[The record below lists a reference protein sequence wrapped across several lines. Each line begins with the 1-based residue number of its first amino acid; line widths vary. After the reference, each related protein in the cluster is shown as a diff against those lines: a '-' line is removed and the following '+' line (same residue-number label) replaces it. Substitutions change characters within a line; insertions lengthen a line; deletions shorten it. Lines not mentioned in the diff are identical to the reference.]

1 MITSHVQKQM
11 LEVYRL
17 ICGKEYDFKKPME
30 RNSEPHRRMQASCCL
45 ASLLFL
51 FPDFGFSLEECG
63 PYSAGVEL
71 ALRLMERS
79 GNVLKSDDSNR
90 SIPPLTIVDIHERIL
105 NPLYKSMNVDEEH
118 LTRYLELA
126 AGLCHTAKVILP
138 SADTGMIV
146 HRVIDGKGFT
156 FSAQQA
162 AELLTRFQL
171 AGLIT

>member
-1 MITSHVQKQM
+1 MITLHVQKQM

-17 ICGKEYDFKKPME
+17 VCGEGYDFKNPME
-30 RNSEPHRRMQASCCL
+30 RNSEPYRKMQASCCL

-51 FPDFGFSLEECG
+51 FPDFGFSMEEYG

-71 ALRLMERS
+71 ALRLMDRS
-79 GNVLKSDDSNR
+79 EKALRSDDR
-90 SIPPLTIVDIHERIL
+90 SRCIPPLTIVDIHERIL
-105 NPLYKSMNVDEEH
+105 NPLYRNVDIDEEH

-138 SADTGMIV
+138 GADTDMII
-146 HRVIDGKGFT
+146 HRVINGKGFP
-156 FSAQQA
+156 FSVRQA

-171 AGLIT
+171 AGLIS

>member
-1 MITSHVQKQM
+1 M
-11 LEVYRL
+11 LEVYHL
-17 ICGKEYDFKKPME
+17 VCGGEYDSGKQMK
-30 RNSEPHRRMQASCCL
+30 RDSDPHRRMQAACCL
-45 ASLLFL
+45 ASLLFV
-51 FPDFGFSLEECG
+51 FPNFGFSMEGYG

-79 GNVLKSDDSNR
+79 RKALKPDDNSR
-90 SIPPLTIVDIHERIL
+90 CIPPLTVVDIHERIL
-105 NPLYKSMNVDEEH
+105 NPLYRNVDIDERH

-138 SADTGMIV
+138 GADTDMIV
-146 HRVIDGKGFT
+146 HRVMDGKKFP

-162 AELLTRFQL
+162 KELLTRFQL

>member
-1 MITSHVQKQM
+1 M

-17 ICGKEYDFKKPME
+17 VCGEEYAFKESMGKD
-30 RNSEPHRRMQASCCL
+30 SELHRRMQASCYL

-51 FPDFGFSLEECG
+51 FPDFGFSMEKHG

-71 ALRLMERS
+71 ALRQIDRS
-79 GNVLKSDDSNR
+79 GKTLKSDTASR
-90 SIPPLTIVDIHERIL
+90 CIPPLTVVDIHERIL
-105 NPLYKSMNVDEEH
+105 NPLYKGMNVDEEH

-126 AGLCHTAKVILP
+126 ASICHTAKVILTG
-138 SADTGMIV
+138 ADTDMIV
-146 HRVIDGKGFT
+146 HRVIDGKGFH
-156 FSAQQA
+156 FSIRQA

>member
-1 MITSHVQKQM
+1 M

-17 ICGKEYDFKKPME
+17 LYGEEYDSGKQME
-30 RNSEPHRRMQASCCL
+30 RDSEPHRRMQASCCL

-51 FPDFGFSLEECG
+51 FPDFGFSMEEYG

-71 ALRLMERS
+71 ALRQMDRS
-79 GNVLKSDDSNR
+79 GKVLKSDDKSR
-90 SIPPLTIVDIHERIL
+90 CIPPLTVVDIHERIL
-105 NPLYKSMNVDEEH
+105 NPLYKGMNVDEKH

-126 AGLCHTAKVILP
+126 ASICHTAKVILTG
-138 SADTGMIV
+138 ADTDMIV
-146 HRVIDGKGFT
+146 HRVIDGKGFP
-156 FSAQQA
+156 FSVRQA